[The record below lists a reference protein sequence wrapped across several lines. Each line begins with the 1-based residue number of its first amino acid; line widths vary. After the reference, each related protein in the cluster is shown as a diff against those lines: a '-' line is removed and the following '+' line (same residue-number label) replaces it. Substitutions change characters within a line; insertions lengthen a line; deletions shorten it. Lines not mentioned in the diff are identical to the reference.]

1 MIDHTLM
8 SAVAGAG
15 LVALGGWEL
24 AHSSHKGGE
33 SARFARRRELRM
45 LRKAGGIP
53 LGRHG
58 RHDLRAELNASVALL
73 GPSQSG
79 KTTGRVVPAVRE
91 WAGPAIVLSVK
102 RDVLDLTAAQRQAKD
117 EILVFDPADSD
128 TAKWSPVAA
137 SDSFVAARAISAGLL
152 QIGQEPSERDR
163 DPHWREASDLYL
175 SALLLA
181 AHEKHTTMKSVLS
194 WIALTEQD
202 EPREALERSR
212 DPDAD
217 VALQNLQQMWKQ
229 DRRYQSSVTGT
240 LSTALKA
247 WQEPTI
253 DRATSGS
260 EITPQWLLGGPRTL
274 YIVAPAS
281 GQRRLAGLFSA
292 LITHLVDGAIDAAQS
307 TPAGRLDP
315 PLLVVLDEL
324 ANCAPLP
331 ELDSLASSGAG
342 QGVLLLSVFQDYSQA
357 VKAFGEHKART
368 IVANH
373 RGLLVWT
380 GTRDP
385 ATHEYLR
392 GVLGDRQE
400 RRKSRT
406 SGRNGTSTTQAHERR
421 PLVEPHHLRQ
431 GRRGRALLVY
441 GALPPVWTEQKLP

>member
-1 MIDHTLM
+1 MFD
-8 SAVAGAG
+8 
-15 LVALGGWEL
+15 L
-24 AHSSHKGGE
+24 A
-33 SARFARRRELRM
+33 
-45 LRKAGGIP
+45 
-53 LGRHG
+53 
-58 RHDLRAELNASVALL
+58 
-73 GPSQSG
+73 
-79 KTTGRVVPAVRE
+79 
-91 WAGPAIVLSVK
+91 
-102 RDVLDLTAAQRQAKD
+102 
-117 EILVFDPADSD
+117 DPD

-137 SDSFVAARAISAGLL
+137 SDSFVAARTISAGLL

-181 AHEKHTTMKSVLS
+181 ANETHATMRTVLS

-202 EPREALERSR
+202 EPREALEHCS

-253 DRATSGS
+253 ARATSGS
-260 EITPQWLLGGPRTL
+260 QITPQWLLGGPRTL

-324 ANCAPLP
+324 AN
-331 ELDSLASSGAG
+331 
-342 QGVLLLSVFQDYSQA
+342 
-357 VKAFGEHKART
+357 
-368 IVANH
+368 
-373 RGLLVWT
+373 
-380 GTRDP
+380 
-385 ATHEYLR
+385 
-392 GVLGDRQE
+392 
-400 RRKSRT
+400 
-406 SGRNGTSTTQAHERR
+406 
-421 PLVEPHHLRQ
+421 
-431 GRRGRALLVY
+431 
-441 GALPPVWTEQKLP
+441 